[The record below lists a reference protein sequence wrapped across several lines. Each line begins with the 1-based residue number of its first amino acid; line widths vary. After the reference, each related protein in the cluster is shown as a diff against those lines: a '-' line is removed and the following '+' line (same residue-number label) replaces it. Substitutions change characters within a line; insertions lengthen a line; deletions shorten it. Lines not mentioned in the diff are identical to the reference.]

1 MFPDRQLWEK
11 KLIIIIIIIIINVV
25 ILMTLSR
32 ERYRGTLQSPNNS
45 GGG

>member
-11 KLIIIIIIIIINVV
+11 KLIIIIIIIINVV
-25 ILMTLSR
+25 ILMTMSR
-32 ERYRGTLQSPNNS
+32 ERYQGTLQSPNNS